1 MKIGFFGAGKAGF
14 SLGKYFSENGL
25 SVTGYYN
32 RNRES
37 AAEAARFT
45 GTKCFETPEEL
56 ISASGCIFI
65 TVSDGA
71 IKNVYNSIKSP
82 MLSGK
87 MLCHCSGS
95 LSAEET
101 FSDIESF
108 GACSCSVHPLFPI
121 SGKHESFRE
130 LHKAYFCIEGSDY
143 CTSVWTDIF
152 KRLGNPVRIISAED
166 KTKYHAACSMMSNLV
181 CALAQESLDLLTDCG
196 FSEEEALSALYPLAE
211 NNLRNIFSA
220 GPINAL
226 TGPVERN
233 DSSTIKKHLAC
244 INDRI
249 IRDTYISASRQLIR
263 MAEKRHPDSD
273 YSEMEKLLDK

>member
-1 MKIGFFGAGKAGF
+1 
-14 SLGKYFSENGL
+14 
-25 SVTGYYN
+25 
-32 RNRES
+32 
-37 AAEAARFT
+37 
-45 GTKCFETPEEL
+45 
-56 ISASGCIFI
+56 
-65 TVSDGA
+65 
-71 IKNVYNSIKSP
+71 
-82 MLSGK
+82 
-87 MLCHCSGS
+87 
-95 LSAEET
+95 
-101 FSDIESF
+101 
-108 GACSCSVHPLFPI
+108 
-121 SGKHESFRE
+121 
-130 LHKAYFCIEGSDY
+130 
-143 CTSVWTDIF
+143 
-152 KRLGNPVRIISAED
+152 
-166 KTKYHAACSMMSNLV
+166 MMSNLV